1 MSFFAELRRRNV
13 IRMAGLYLVGAWII
27 VQVAETLLPAFE
39 VPAWVLRAIVIVLA
53 LGFFP
58 ALIFAWI
65 FELTPEGLKRD
76 HEVDRAQSI
85 APQTGQ
91 RMNVILAILLALV
104 LVYFAVDRFVISP
117 TQGALDVA
125 ASLESRKPKNP
136 AQNAARI
143 DPKSI
148 AGVARARPSSFRRT
162 RVI

>member
-104 LVYFAVDRFVISP
+104 LVYFAVDSFVISP

-148 AGVARARPSSFRRT
+148 AVLPFE
-162 RVI
+162 